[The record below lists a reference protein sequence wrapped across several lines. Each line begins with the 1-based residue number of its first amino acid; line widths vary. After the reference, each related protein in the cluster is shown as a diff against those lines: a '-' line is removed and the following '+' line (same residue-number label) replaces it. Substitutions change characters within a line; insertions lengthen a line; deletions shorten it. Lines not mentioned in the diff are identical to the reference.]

1 MSDVLPPAADRPT
14 VVLLHSSASSP
25 RQWVDLVEML
35 RRDFRVL
42 AVEFHGHGLRPD
54 WPHQRRMAL
63 ADDAALAV
71 PLLELAGGAHVI
83 GHSYG
88 AAVALK
94 LACTHP
100 RLVHGVVAYEPVL
113 FRVLADDVVHPE
125 HLQEV
130 QRVAAAMRDRVEA
143 GHCGNAARLFVDF
156 WSGPGAWQALP
167 GKQQQS
173 VELRMPSVIRH
184 FDALFAEPFARDQ
197 LAHMAM
203 PMLFLSGSRTTVV
216 ARRIAQLLRAVLPL
230 ADHEEL
236 AGMGHMGPITHGL
249 IVNERVRQFLSP
261 HSRFARTSVLPSR
274 ALPPN

>member
-1 MSDVLPPAADRPT
+1 MSDVLPPASDRPT

-54 WPHQRRMAL
+54 WPHQRRLAL

-71 PLLELAGGAHVI
+71 PLLELVGGAHVI

-94 LACTHP
+94 LACMHP
-100 RLVHGVVAYEPVL
+100 RLVHGLVAYEPVL
-113 FRVLADDVVHPE
+113 FRLLADDPVHPE
-125 HLQEV
+125 HVQEV
-130 QRVAAAMRDRVEA
+130 RRVAGLMRDRIEA
-143 GHCGNAARLFVDF
+143 GHHDAAARLFVDF
-156 WSGPGAWQALP
+156 WSGAGAWQALTA
-167 GKQQQS
+167 KQQQAVEQRMTS
-173 VELRMPSVIRH
+173 VMRH
-184 FDALFAEPFARDQ
+184 FDALFGEPFAREQ

-203 PMLFLSGSRTTVV
+203 PMLFLTGSRTTAV
-216 ARRIAQLLRAVLPL
+216 ARRIAQLLRAALPL

-236 AGMGHMGPITHGL
+236 AGLGHMGPITHSH

-261 HSRFARTSVLPSR
+261 HSRFACTSVLPAR
-274 ALPPN
+274 ALPST